1 MLLITPAEVIRMA
14 FTPREIISPE
24 SLRTLKID
32 IAQEHFIR
40 PRFGDDMFQEMLNDN
55 HYDFVEEYIKPAL
68 AQFVRYGV
76 IAEMAVRV
84 DDNGAL
90 VYSSSSGSKEK
101 QANKTA
107 LATVN
112 QTQTNETTQVEAEE
126 GSVKKELTREEYGDS
141 YAMHTFFKT
150 NTMESDEDTKKVDTT
165 DNLSDRAF
173 DEHSTSKT
181 NESQSSK
188 TDETT
193 DEQTATEQQNDTS
206 KNEHLRAATMLELR
220 MLTTRALSDGNILLA
235 KAVRHIERH
244 LELYPAYV
252 PSRFSSHIFY

>member
-14 FTPREIISPE
+14 FTPREIINPE
-24 SLRTLKID
+24 SVRTLKID

-40 PRFGDDMFQEMLNDN
+40 PRVGDDMFEEMTDGL
-55 HYDFVEEYIKPAL
+55 HTEFVEEYIKPAL

-76 IAEMAVRV
+76 ITEMAVKM
-84 DDNGAL
+84 DNNGAL
-90 VYSSSSGSKEK
+90 VYSSSSGSKET

-107 LATVN
+107 VATVN
-112 QTQTNETTQVEAEE
+112 QTQTNETTQVDAEQ
-126 GSVKKELTREEYGDS
+126 GTAKKELTREEYGDS
-141 YAMHTFFKT
+141 YSMHTFVKT

-165 DNLSDRAF
+165 DNLSDRGF

-181 NESQSSK
+181 SESQSSK

-193 DEQTATEQQNDTS
+193 DEKTATEQQNDNS
-206 KNEHLRAATMLELR
+206 KNEHLRAATMLELK

-235 KAVRHIERH
+235 KAVRHVERH
-244 LELYPAYV
+244 PEIYPAYV
-252 PSRFSSHIFY
+252 PSKFSSHIFY